1 MFKLFQNQRQFKVYL
16 VLFLSIFILTASC
29 NLVKTTSTP
38 CNKIAILLP
47 ETGPAQRWEGS
58 DRPEL
63 ERRIAEKLI
72 NRVDDLMLLYFNA
85 NRNFDKGNEMK
96 LKQVKQAERAF
107 EQGVCLLIVGPVD
120 ETATQ
125 IVQIARQKNKPVIA
139 YDRVIQDENQQ
150 NFADYFV
157 SFDTPEV
164 GRLQAKYIA
173 EELNLGMQSKYEFK
187 PKNNLYVMINGS
199 ETDYNTKLL
208 KQGFDQTLKTK
219 IEDEIIKP
227 IDKPFSKMKYIKD
240 WDGALA
246 AKQMADVLKYN
257 PDLKIAW
264 VGNDGMASK
273 IINDLPEDKKG
284 KILITG
290 QDGTQESLTNIQGE
304 RQSMTVCKDS
314 KDLAEKTALL
324 VEALFKGEVNKSI
337 PGLSPEKLDYT
348 DSESYISREVYAV
361 TQKNF
366 KDRVSLNKNGTIQL
380 ENTCKGK
387 NNSPPNPIQ

>member
-1 MFKLFQNQRQFKVYL
+1 MFKFFPNQRQLKVYL
-16 VLFLSIFILTASC
+16 VLFLAIFILTASC

-58 DRPEL
+58 DRREL
-63 ERRIAEKLI
+63 EHKIAKKLI
-72 NRVDDLMLLYFNA
+72 DHVDDLMLLYFNA
-85 NRNFDKGNEMK
+85 DRNFDKGNKMD

-139 YDRVIQDENQQ
+139 YDRVIQDENKQ

-157 SFDTPEV
+157 SFDTTEV

-173 EELNLGMQSKYEFK
+173 TELDRGMQSKYQFK
-187 PKNNLYVMINGS
+187 SKDNLYVMINGS
-199 ETDYNTKLL
+199 ENDHNTKLL
-208 KQGFDQTLKTK
+208 KQGFDQSLTTK
-219 IEDEIIKP
+219 IEAEVLKP
-227 IDKPFSKMKYIKD
+227 IDKPFSTMKYIKD

-246 AKQMADVLKYN
+246 AKEMADVLKYN
-257 PDLKIAW
+257 PELKIAW

-273 IINDLPEDKKG
+273 IINKLPEDKKG

-290 QDGTQESLTNIQGE
+290 QDGTQESLTNIQRGW
-304 RQSMTVCKDS
+304 QSMTVCKDS

-348 DSESYISREVYAV
+348 DSKSYISREVYSVV
-361 TQKNF
+361 TGENF
-366 KDRVSLNKNGTIQL
+366 KDRVSLDNNDKIQL

-387 NNSPPNPIQ
+387 K